1 MKSFPS
7 LLTLLLYADKM
18 IYMLQ
23 ETSRSIKSYCL
34 GNCLQHFY
42 GGIIFMIQLQKTLD
56 WDKYLKTAAQVVSEG
71 IVMLK
76 NDDHAL
82 PLDTTAEVALF
93 GRIQLHYYKSGTG
106 SGGMVNVSKVTNIA
120 DGLLESG
127 VKLNRELLDVYKK
140 WDTENPFDL
149 GDGWGKEPW
158 SQKEMPLDD
167 AFAAHIAQTSRTA
180 IAVIGRTAGEEQD
193 NSLTEGSYLLTAD
206 EKAMLST
213 IRHHFPKMIVLLNV
227 GNIIDM
233 TELLQIAP
241 DAILYVWQG
250 GMTGG
255 TGTADILTGRISPCG
270 KLTDTIAR
278 RVDDY
283 PSAPYFGDPAR
294 NFYSEDIYVGY
305 RYFETFA
312 PEKVLY
318 PFGFGLSY
326 TTFQIDVTSV
336 ENLTDTLDF
345 TITVTNTGEY
355 SGKEVVQIYCEAPQG
370 KLGKPARVLCGY
382 AKTHCLAPGNS
393 EALIISVTRE
403 QIASYDDSGSSG
415 HAHCFILEAG
425 DYHFYTGT
433 DVRSAIDVY
442 QYTQNETQ
450 VISCHKQALAP
461 VEAFDRIKPVRI
473 STGYEARMEVVPLS
487 QVDENKRRLENLPKE
502 IPFTGDHG
510 IRLSDVK
517 NKTHSME
524 EFIAQLTDYD
534 LACLIRGEGMN
545 SPRVTAGTAAAFGGV
560 SPELEALGVPC
571 GCCDDGPSG
580 MRLDC
585 GTKAFSLPN
594 GTMMASTFNR
604 ELLTELFYLTGLE
617 MTVNK
622 VDCLLGP
629 GMNIHRH
636 PLNGR
641 NFEYFSEDPYLT
653 GTIASAQLHGLQ
665 KAGVTG
671 TIKHFCGNNQETNR
685 HDTNAVISER
695 ALREIYLK
703 GFEIA
708 VKEGH
713 ADSVM
718 TTYGPVN
725 GVWTAGS
732 FDLTTQILRNDW
744 GFTGFTMTDWWANIN
759 RRGQAVDKTD
769 FAAMAIAQN
778 DVYMVCAIGAE
789 NDDNVLASLENGTLY
804 RSELQRNAANIC
816 RFLMHTHAMER
827 LDKTFSPVTIINRPA
842 DESDVDEAAIR
853 FFELDGSLTIDLS
866 DISTDKGTNYSFGL
880 DIMTMG
886 RYKMTLTASSTQS
899 EVAQIP
905 VTLFSLGTAY
915 GTFTWNGTN
924 GIPVSFETEIP
935 FFSKYTNLRLFFAQG
950 GLKMYSISF
959 ELVST
964 EL

>member
-1 MKSFPS
+1 
-7 LLTLLLYADKM
+7 
-18 IYMLQ
+18 
-23 ETSRSIKSYCL
+23 
-34 GNCLQHFY
+34 
-42 GGIIFMIQLQKTLD
+42 MIQTTKTLD

-76 NDDHAL
+76 NEHQAL
-82 PLDTTAEVALF
+82 PLKPHEEIALF
-93 GRIQLHYYKSGTG
+93 GRIQFHYYKSGTG
-106 SGGMVNVSKVTNIA
+106 SGGMVNVSKVTNIV
-120 DGLLESG
+120 DGLQESG
-127 VKLNRELLDVYKK
+127 IKLNQELLDVYHK
-140 WDTENPFDL
+140 WDNENPFDL

-158 SQKEMPLDD
+158 SQKEMPLEDSL
-167 AFAAHIAQTSRTA
+167 AARAAKRCQTA

-193 NSLTEGSYLLTAD
+193 NSLTEGSFLLSSD
-206 EKAMLST
+206 EKQMLT
-213 IRHHFPKMIVLLNV
+213 TVRRHFSKMIVLLNV

-233 TELLQIAP
+233 NELLEIAP

-255 TGTADILTGRISPCG
+255 TGTADVLTGKISPCG
-270 KLTDTIAR
+270 KLTDTIAKH
-278 RVDDY
+278 VEDY
-283 PSAPYFGDPAR
+283 PSAPYFGDPVR

-312 PEKVLY
+312 PDKVLY

-326 TTFQIDVTSV
+326 TTFQIKTNDIMELS
-336 ENLTDTLDF
+336 DKWDF
-345 TITVTNTGEY
+345 IITVTNTGSC

-370 KLGKPARVLCGY
+370 KLGKPVRVLCGY
-382 AKTHCLAPGNS
+382 EKTNTLSPGES
-393 EALIISVTRE
+393 QTVTISVSKT
-403 QIASYDDSGSSG
+403 QTASYDDSGISG
-415 HAHCFILEAG
+415 HAHCFILEEG
-425 DYHFYTGT
+425 DYHFYVGT
-433 DVRSAIDVY
+433 DVRHAVKTY
-442 QYTQNETQ
+442 TCTQNGTL
-450 VISCHKQALAP
+450 VIFSHQQALAP
-461 VEAFDRIKPVRI
+461 VEAFERIKPVL
-473 STGYEARMEVVPLS
+473 STDGYELQMEPVPLS
-487 QVDENKRRLENLPKE
+487 EVDETKRRLENLPKE
-502 IPFTGDHG
+502 IPFTGDRG
-510 IRLSDVK
+510 IRLCDVRK
-517 NKTHSME
+517 GTHTME
-524 EFIAQLTDYD
+524 EFIAQMTDYD
-534 LACLIRGEGMN
+534 LACVIRGEGMN
-545 SPRVTAGTAAAFGGV
+545 SPRVTAGTASAFGGV
-560 SPELEALGVPC
+560 SQELEALGVPC

-594 GTMMASTFNR
+594 GTMMACTFNR
-604 ELLTELFYLTGLE
+604 TLLTELFALTGLE
-617 MTVNK
+617 MIANK

-653 GTIASAQLHGLQ
+653 GTIASAQLRGLHQ
-665 KAGVTG
+665 SGVTG

-685 HDTNAVISER
+685 HDTNGVISER

-718 TTYGPVN
+718 TTYGPIN

-744 GFTGFTMTDWWANIN
+744 GFTGFTMTDWWVNIN
-759 RRGQAVDKTD
+759 RRGQAVDKSD

-789 NDDNVLASLENGTLY
+789 NDDNILASLGNGTLQ

-816 RFLMHTHAMER
+816 RFLMNTQAMAR
-827 LDKTFSPVTIINRPA
+827 LEGTETKIDIINRPA
-842 DESDVDEAAIR
+842 DESDVDESSVK
-853 FFELDGSLTIDLS
+853 FYELDGNLTINLE
-866 DISTDKGTNYSFGL
+866 DICTDKGTNHSFGL
-880 DIMTMG
+880 DIKTMG
-886 RYKMTLTASSTQS
+886 KYRMTLTASSTQS

-924 GIPVSFETEIP
+924 GLPVSFEADIP
-935 FFSKYTNLRLFFAQG
+935 LFSKYTNLRLFFAQG
-950 GLKMYSISF
+950 GLKMHSITF
-959 ELVST
+959 ELIST

>member
-1 MKSFPS
+1 
-7 LLTLLLYADKM
+7 
-18 IYMLQ
+18 
-23 ETSRSIKSYCL
+23 
-34 GNCLQHFY
+34 
-42 GGIIFMIQLQKTLD
+42 MIQTTKTLD
-56 WDKYLKTAAQVVSEG
+56 WDKYLKTAARVVSEG

-76 NDDHAL
+76 NEHQAL
-82 PLDTTAEVALF
+82 PLKPGEEIALF
-93 GRIQLHYYKSGTG
+93 GRIQFHYYKSGTG
-106 SGGMVNVSKVTNIA
+106 SGGMVNVSKVTNIV
-120 DGLLESG
+120 DGLLANG
-127 VKLNRELLDVYKK
+127 IKLNQELLDVYRK
-140 WDTENPFDL
+140 WDNENPFDL

-158 SQKEMPLDD
+158 SQREMPLEDSL
-167 AFAAHIAQTSRTA
+167 AAHIADHCQTA

-193 NSLTEGSYLLTAD
+193 NSLTEGSYLLSSD
-206 EKAMLST
+206 EKQTLST
-213 IRHHFPKMIVLLNV
+213 VRRHFPKMIVLLNV

-233 TELLQIAP
+233 NELLEIAP

-255 TGTADILTGRISPCG
+255 TGTADVLTGRVSPCG
-270 KLTDTIAR
+270 KLTDTIAKH
-278 RVDDY
+278 VKDY
-283 PSAPYFGDPAR
+283 PSAPYFGDPVR

-312 PEKVLY
+312 PDKVLY

-326 TTFQIDVTSV
+326 TTFRLETDDVKELS
-336 ENLTDTLDF
+336 DKWDF
-345 TITVTNTGEY
+345 TITVTNTGSC

-370 KLGKPARVLCGY
+370 KLGKPLRALCGY
-382 AKTHCLAPGNS
+382 EKTKTLTPGES
-393 EALIISVTRE
+393 QTLTISVSKA
-403 QIASYDDSGSSG
+403 QIASYDDSGISG
-415 HAHCFILEAG
+415 HAHCFILEDG
-425 DYHFYTGT
+425 DYHFYVGT
-433 DVRSAIDVY
+433 DVRHAKKTY
-442 QYTQNETQ
+442 TCTQNGTL
-450 VISCHKQALAP
+450 VISSHKQALAP
-461 VEAFDRIKPVRI
+461 VEAFERIKPVQ
-473 STGYEARMEVVPLS
+473 TADGYEPQMEAVPLS
-487 QVDENKRRLENLPKE
+487 EVDEVQRRLENLPKE
-502 IPFTGDHG
+502 IPFTGDQG
-510 IRLSDVK
+510 IRLRDVRK
-517 NKTHSME
+517 GTHTME
-524 EFIAQLTDYD
+524 EFIAQMTDYD
-534 LACLIRGEGMN
+534 LACMIRGEGMN
-545 SPRVTAGTAAAFGGV
+545 SPKVTAGTASAFGGV
-560 SPELEALGVPC
+560 SPELESLGVPC

-594 GTMMASTFNR
+594 GTMMACTFNR
-604 ELLTELFYLTGLE
+604 TLLTELFAQTGLE
-617 MTVNK
+617 MIANK

-653 GTIASAQLHGLQ
+653 GTIASAQLHGLHQ
-665 KAGVTG
+665 SGVTG

-685 HDTNAVISER
+685 HDTNGVISER

-718 TTYGPVN
+718 TTYGPIN
-725 GVWTAGS
+725 GVWTAGN

-759 RRGQAVDKTD
+759 RRGQAVDKSD

-789 NDDNVLASLENGTLY
+789 NDDNILASLENGTLQ

-816 RFLMHTHAMER
+816 RFLMNTQAMAR
-827 LDKTFSPVTIINRPA
+827 LEGTETKIDIINRPA
-842 DESDVDEAAIR
+842 DESDVDESSVK
-853 FFELDGSLTIDLS
+853 FYELDGKLTIDLT
-866 DISTDKGTNYSFGL
+866 DICTNKGTNHSFGL
-880 DIMTMG
+880 DIKTMG

-924 GIPVSFETEIP
+924 GLPVSYETEIP
-935 FFSKYTNLRLFFAQG
+935 LFSKYTNLRLFFAQG
-950 GLKMYSISF
+950 GLTMHSISF
-959 ELVST
+959 ELIST

>member
-1 MKSFPS
+1 
-7 LLTLLLYADKM
+7 
-18 IYMLQ
+18 
-23 ETSRSIKSYCL
+23 
-34 GNCLQHFY
+34 
-42 GGIIFMIQLQKTLD
+42 MIQTTKTLD
-56 WDKYLKTAAQVVSEG
+56 WDKYLKTAVQVVSEG

-76 NDDHAL
+76 NEHQAL
-82 PLDTTAEVALF
+82 PLKPHEEITLF
-93 GRIQLHYYKSGTG
+93 GRIQFHYYKSGTG
-106 SGGMVNVSKVTNIA
+106 SGGMVNVSKVTNIV
-120 DGLLESG
+120 DGLQESG
-127 VKLNRELLDVYKK
+127 IKLNQELLDVYHK
-140 WDTENPFDL
+140 WDNENPFDL

-158 SQKEMPLDD
+158 SQKEMPLEDSL
-167 AFAAHIAQTSRTA
+167 AARAAKRCQTA

-193 NSLTEGSYLLTAD
+193 NSLTEGSFLLSSD
-206 EKAMLST
+206 EKQMLT
-213 IRHHFPKMIVLLNV
+213 TVRRHFSKMIVLLNV

-233 TELLQIAP
+233 NELLEIAP

-255 TGTADILTGRISPCG
+255 TGTADVLTGKISPCG
-270 KLTDTIAR
+270 KLTDTIAKH
-278 RVDDY
+278 VEDY
-283 PSAPYFGDPAR
+283 PSAPYFGDPVR

-312 PEKVLY
+312 PDKVLY

-326 TTFQIDVTSV
+326 TTFQIKTNDIMELS
-336 ENLTDTLDF
+336 DKWDF
-345 TITVTNTGEY
+345 IITVTNTGSC

-370 KLGKPARVLCGY
+370 KLGKPVRVLCGY
-382 AKTHCLAPGNS
+382 EKTNTLSPGES
-393 EALIISVTRE
+393 QTVTISVSKT
-403 QIASYDDSGSSG
+403 QTASYDDSGISG
-415 HAHCFILEAG
+415 HAHCFILEEG
-425 DYHFYTGT
+425 DYHFYVGT
-433 DVRSAIDVY
+433 DVRHAVKTY
-442 QYTQNETQ
+442 TCTQNGTL
-450 VISCHKQALAP
+450 VISSHQQALAP
-461 VEAFDRIKPVRI
+461 VEAFERIKPVL
-473 STGYEARMEVVPLS
+473 STDGYELQMEPVPLS
-487 QVDENKRRLENLPKE
+487 EVDETKRRLENLPKE
-502 IPFTGDHG
+502 IPFTGDRG
-510 IRLSDVK
+510 IRLCDVRK
-517 NKTHSME
+517 GTHTME
-524 EFIAQLTDYD
+524 EFIAQMTNYD
-534 LACLIRGEGMN
+534 LACVIRGEGMN
-545 SPRVTAGTAAAFGGV
+545 SPRVTAGTASAFGGV
-560 SPELEALGVPC
+560 SQELEALGVPC

-594 GTMMASTFNR
+594 GTMMACTFNR
-604 ELLTELFYLTGLE
+604 TLLTELFALTGLE
-617 MTVNK
+617 MIANK

-653 GTIASAQLHGLQ
+653 GTIASAQLHGLHQ
-665 KAGVTG
+665 SGVTG

-685 HDTNAVISER
+685 HDTNGVISER

-708 VKEGH
+708 VKEGQ

-718 TTYGPVN
+718 TTYGPIN

-759 RRGQAVDKTD
+759 RRGQAVDKSD

-789 NDDNVLASLENGTLY
+789 NDDNILASLENGTLQ

-816 RFLMHTHAMER
+816 RFLMNTQAMAR
-827 LDKTFSPVTIINRPA
+827 LEGTETKIDIINRPA
-842 DESDVDEAAIR
+842 DESDVDESSVK
-853 FFELDGSLTIDLS
+853 FYELDGNLTINLE
-866 DISTDKGTNYSFGL
+866 DICTDKGTNHSFGL
-880 DIMTMG
+880 DIKTMG
-886 RYKMTLTASSTQS
+886 KYRMTLTASSTQS

-924 GIPVSFETEIP
+924 GLPVSFEADIP
-935 FFSKYTNLRLFFAQG
+935 LFSKYTNLRLFFAQG
-950 GLKMYSISF
+950 GLKMHSITF
-959 ELVST
+959 ELIST